1 MNVEAAAAEAV
12 DSNYERVCWRLAGFD
27 GRVSPEWIDGFLTG
41 VLAGPRAIALDQW
54 LPAMLGDGFA
64 RVFADPLDA
73 RQAQRALSSRW
84 SELAQ
89 QLDAEVLV
97 DDPNNVYLAPWIVAY
112 EDADREAFVTQG
124 FGNAEQAAD
133 ELRPGVAWSRGFMAA
148 VEHFAGD
155 WVAPPLD
162 ADDAQRFHGA
172 MQCIRDLQAPAS
184 RASASTARPRRADRS
199 RLPGRA
205 APAPVLGGSRAEAI
219 DAACR
224 GAARPQRSVPLR
236 QRLEIQEVPR
246 CRALTPRR
254 HLTLL
259 HCAPCLNRC
268 SSAVA
273 MSCLG

>member
-12 DSNYERVCWRLAGFD
+12 DSDYERVCWRLAGFD

-54 LPAMLGDGFA
+54 LPAMLGDAFA

-89 QLDAEVLV
+89 QLDAEALV

-162 ADDAQRFHGA
+162 ADDGQRFHGA

-184 RASASTARPRRADRS
+184 RASASTAPDRDAQIEAACLAAQHLRLYWVDHAPKPSTRRVEAQ
-199 RLPGRA
+199 PGRND
-205 APAPVLGGSRAEAI
+205 PCHCGSGLKFKK
-219 DAACR
+219 CH
-224 GAARPQRSVPLR
+224 GAAR
-236 QRLEIQEVPR
+236 
-246 CRALTPRR
+246 
-254 HLTLL
+254 
-259 HCAPCLNRC
+259 
-268 SSAVA
+268 
-273 MSCLG
+273 

>member
-1 MNVEAAAAEAV
+1 
-12 DSNYERVCWRLAGFD
+12 
-27 GRVSPEWIDGFLTG
+27 
-41 VLAGPRAIALDQW
+41 
-54 LPAMLGDGFA
+54 
-64 RVFADPLDA
+64 VFADPLDA

-184 RASASTARPRRADRS
+184 RASASTALDRDEQIEAACLAAQHLRLYWVDHAPKPSTRRVEAQ
-199 RLPGRA
+199 PGRND
-205 APAPVLGGSRAEAI
+205 PCHCGSGLKFKK
-219 DAACR
+219 CH
-224 GAARPQRSVPLR
+224 GAAR
-236 QRLEIQEVPR
+236 
-246 CRALTPRR
+246 
-254 HLTLL
+254 
-259 HCAPCLNRC
+259 
-268 SSAVA
+268 
-273 MSCLG
+273 